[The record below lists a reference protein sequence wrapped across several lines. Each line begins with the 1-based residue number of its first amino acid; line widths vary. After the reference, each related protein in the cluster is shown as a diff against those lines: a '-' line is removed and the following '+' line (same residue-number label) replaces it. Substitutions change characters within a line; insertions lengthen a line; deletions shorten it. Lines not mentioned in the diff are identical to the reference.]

1 MKFTE
6 GYWEKNERAKRILCD
21 AGFYCG
27 SNSGRMRIV
36 SPFRQIT
43 DRGGALDVGTITTEF
58 ISVRKDIISVRSYH
72 YEGYVKGEPRYEL
85 NEDPQETEVEITE
98 DEAVMKAGRMTVR
111 VDLKDFKITYEADG
125 KSSHKHRIPQSWLY
139 AI

>member
-6 GYWEKNERAKRILCD
+6 GYWEKNERANASYAMQAFTAEAIP
-21 AGFYCG
+21 GG
-27 SNSGRMRIV
+27 MRIV

-98 DEAVMKAGRMTVR
+98 DEAVMKAPEIVHFVQHRLIKVHP
-111 VDLKDFKITYEADG
+111 
-125 KSSHKHRIPQSWLY
+125 KSRTFLFDPLR
-139 AI
+139 

>member
-6 GYWEKNERAKRILCD
+6 GYWEKNERANASYAMQAFTAEAIP
-21 AGFYCG
+21 GG
-27 SNSGRMRIV
+27 MRIV

-98 DEAVMKAGRMTVR
+98 DEAVMKAGKTLRSHMKQMEKFSQTSDSAILAICNMTGLR
-111 VDLKDFKITYEADG
+111 
-125 KSSHKHRIPQSWLY
+125 
-139 AI
+139 